1 MFFCHSHTSDD
12 RKCVNGGTNQDN
24 VKDRNNKN
32 RQAKGSK
39 QGQSQLNDE
48 QGLEIPQLLAENN
61 LTQRELGQLFGV
73 TSDTIC
79 HQKR

>member
-1 MFFCHSHTSDD
+1 M
-12 RKCVNGGTNQDN
+12 GTNQDN

-39 QGQSQLNDE
+39 QGQSQLKNE
-48 QGLEIPQLLAENN
+48 QGLEIQRLLAENN
-61 LTQRELGQLFGV
+61 LTQRELCQLFGV
-73 TSDTIC
+73 ASDTTF

>member
-1 MFFCHSHTSDD
+1 M
-12 RKCVNGGTNQDN
+12 
-24 VKDRNNKN
+24 KDRNNKN

-48 QGLEIPQLLAENN
+48 QGLEIPRLLAENN

-73 TSDTIC
+73 ASDTIC
-79 HQKR
+79 HEKR